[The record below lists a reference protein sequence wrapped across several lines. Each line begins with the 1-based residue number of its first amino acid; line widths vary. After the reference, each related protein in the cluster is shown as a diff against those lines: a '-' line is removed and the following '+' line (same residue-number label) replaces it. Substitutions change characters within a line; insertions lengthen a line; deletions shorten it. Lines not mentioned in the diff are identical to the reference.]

1 MDLNGNG
8 DLSLHEFHDGLDR
21 LKIPWQLVESF
32 LHVHVNIC
40 HQICKG
46 KSILQLFKLFDADDS
61 GDIDIT
67 ELVGHKY
74 YDH

>member
-21 LKIPWQLVESF
+21 LKIPWQL
-32 LHVHVNIC
+32 
-40 HQICKG
+40 ICKG